1 MTNFALRR
9 TRFVILRS
17 NATKNRGEQGKD
29 MGIQKQLKNVYTL
42 WYLLTLSRTL
52 DGDPKKIKRDQNRK
66 IHALMK
72 RAYDIPV
79 YREKFEQSGTTPDDY
94 HCSEDLVKFP
104 TLTKPELRLW
114 MQQEWDNHPEI
125 HDDIN
130 ILSTSGSSG
139 TPLKVLYTQKE
150 QACSDANW
158 ARALASAG
166 YKPFR
171 GKMYSFSTSHKG
183 PRKKDRDSIIQKFGF
198 MRRKVVGEDHIVGDG
213 IADLIAD
220 INDYKPDLICLRRN
234 VMVRMVAYAETHGL
248 NIYKPD
254 YYAPISEMVDDV
266 TRRAL
271 AEALGPGLIDAY
283 GVSEMGSFIY
293 QFPGKDYRVV
303 ANDIA
308 VANVYNDNNEL
319 ADDGR
324 IVVTSLYKHT
334 YPLINYETLD
344 LGKSYV
350 KDGVRYF
357 TDIEG
362 RMNDLVKHE
371 GGADS
376 SALQLMRIANHTVG
390 LSQFRFIEE
399 TYHDL
404 KVELVAD
411 PLNTSMTR
419 EEIEER
425 FITEIQ
431 KLYGDEFKIHIAWLE
446 ELEPDKTGKQRCF
459 VCNVK

>member
-1 MTNFALRR
+1 
-9 TRFVILRS
+9 
-17 NATKNRGEQGKD
+17 
-29 MGIQKQLKNVYTL
+29 MGIQKKLKNVYTV
-42 WYLLTLSRTL
+42 WYLLTLRKTL
-52 DGDPKKIKRDQNRK
+52 DGDPKKIKADQNRR
-66 IHALMK
+66 IHRLMK
-72 RAYDIPV
+72 KAYKIPV
-79 YREKFEQSGTTPDDY
+79 YREKFEQSGTTPEDY
-94 HCSEDLVKFP
+94 HSAEDLAKFP

-114 MQQEWDNHPEI
+114 MQKEWDDHPEK

-139 TPLKVLYTQKE
+139 TPLKMLYTQKE

-158 ARALASAG
+158 ARALKAAG
-166 YKPFR
+166 YKPLF

-183 PRKKDRDSIIQKFGF
+183 PRKKNRDSIIQKFGL

-234 VMVRMVAYAETHGL
+234 VMVRMVQYAEDHGL
-248 NIYKPD
+248 EIHKPKF
-254 YYAPISEMVDDV
+254 YAPISEMVDGV
-266 TRRAL
+266 TRRML
-271 AEALGPGLIDAY
+271 AKTLGDGLIDAY

-293 QFPGKDYRVV
+293 EIPGKPYRLV

-308 VANVYNDNNEL
+308 VANVYNDKNEL

-324 IVVTSLYKHT
+324 ILVTSLYKQT
-334 YPLINYETLD
+334 YPLINYETMD
-344 LGKSYV
+344 LGKSFV
-350 KDGVRYF
+350 KDGIRYF

-362 RMNDLVKHE
+362 RVNDLVKHE

-399 TYHDL
+399 TYHDMKIQL
-404 KVELVAD
+404 AAD
-411 PLNTSMTR
+411 PFNESITK
-419 EEIEER
+419 EEIEDR
-425 FITEIQ
+425 FITEVT
-431 KLYGDEFKIHIAWLE
+431 KLYGDEFKITIEWLD
-446 ELEPDKTGKQRCF
+446 ELPPDQTGKQRCF
-459 VCNVK
+459 VCKVK

>member
-1 MTNFALRR
+1 
-9 TRFVILRS
+9 
-17 NATKNRGEQGKD
+17 
-29 MGIQKQLKNVYTL
+29 MGIQKKLKNVYTV
-42 WYLLTLSRTL
+42 WYLLTLRRSL
-52 DGDPKKIKRDQNRK
+52 DGDRAVIKRDQNRR
-66 IHALMK
+66 IHKLMK
-72 RAYDIPV
+72 KAYKIPV

-94 HCSEDLVKFP
+94 HCAEDLVKFP

-114 MQQEWDNHPEI
+114 MQKELEDNPKLL
-125 HDDIN
+125 DDVN
-130 ILSTSGSSG
+130 VLSTSGSSG
-139 TPLKVLYTQKE
+139 TPLKMLYTQKE

-158 ARALASAG
+158 ARALAAAG
-166 YKPFR
+166 YKPLR

-183 PRKKDRDSIIQKFGF
+183 PRKKDRDSIIQKFGL

-234 VMVRMVAYAETHGL
+234 VMVRMVAYAKEHNL
-248 NIYKPD
+248 KIHMPKL
-254 YYAPISEMVDDV
+254 YAPISEMVDGV
-266 TRRAL
+266 TRKIL
-271 AEALGPGLIDAY
+271 AEALGQGLIDAY

-293 QFPGKDYRVV
+293 ELPGVGYRYV

-308 VANVYNDNNEL
+308 VANVYNDNDEL

-324 IVVTSLYKHT
+324 IVVTSLYKQT

-350 KDGVRYF
+350 KDGIRYF

-399 TYHDL
+399 TYHDM
-404 KVELVAD
+404 KIELVAD
-411 PLNTSMTR
+411 PFNTSMSK
-419 EEIEER
+419 EQIEER
-425 FITEIQ
+425 FITEVT
-431 KLYGDEFKIHIAWLE
+431 KLYGDEFNIKIEWLD

-459 VCNVK
+459 VCNVE

>member
-1 MTNFALRR
+1 
-9 TRFVILRS
+9 
-17 NATKNRGEQGKD
+17 
-29 MGIQKQLKNVYTL
+29 MGIQKKLKNLYTV
-42 WYLLTLSRTL
+42 WYLLTLRKTL
-52 DGDPKKIKRDQNRK
+52 DGDRAKIKADQNRR
-66 IHALMK
+66 IHSLMK
-72 RAYDIPV
+72 KAYNIPV

-94 HCSEDLVKFP
+94 RCAEDLVKFP

-114 MQQEWDNHPEI
+114 MQKELEDNPNLL
-125 HDDIN
+125 DDVN
-130 ILSTSGSSG
+130 VLSTSGSSG
-139 TPLKVLYTQKE
+139 TPLKMLYTQKE

-158 ARALASAG
+158 ARALKAAG

-234 VMVRMVAYAETHGL
+234 VMVRMVAYAKEHNL
-248 NIYKPD
+248 NIYKPKL
-254 YYAPISEMVDDV
+254 YAPISEMVDAV
-266 TRRAL
+266 TRKVL

-293 QFPGKDYRVV
+293 EFPGVGYRYV

-308 VANVYNDNNEL
+308 VANVYNDKDEL

-350 KDGVRYF
+350 KDGIRYF

-399 TYHDL
+399 TYHDM
-404 KVELVAD
+404 VIELVAD
-411 PLNTSMTR
+411 PFNTSMSK
-419 EEIEER
+419 EQIEER
-425 FITEIQ
+425 FITEVT
-431 KLYGDEFKIHIAWLE
+431 KLYGDEFKITIKWLD

-459 VCNVK
+459 VCNVE

>member
-1 MTNFALRR
+1 M
-9 TRFVILRS
+9 
-17 NATKNRGEQGKD
+17 
-29 MGIQKQLKNVYTL
+29 
-42 WYLLTLSRTL
+42 
-52 DGDPKKIKRDQNRK
+52 KK
-66 IHALMK
+66 
-72 RAYDIPV
+72 AYNIPV

-94 HCSEDLVKFP
+94 HCAEDLAKFP

-114 MQQEWDNHPEI
+114 MQKELEDNPNLL
-125 HDDIN
+125 DDVN
-130 ILSTSGSSG
+130 VLSTSGSSG
-139 TPLKVLYTQKE
+139 TPLKMLYTQKE

-158 ARALASAG
+158 ARALKAAG
-166 YKPFR
+166 YKPLR

-183 PRKKDRDSIIQKFGF
+183 PRKKDRDSIVQKFGF

-234 VMVRMVAYAETHGL
+234 VMVRMVAYAKEHNL
-248 NIYKPD
+248 KIYKPKL
-254 YYAPISEMVDDV
+254 YAPISEMVDAV
-266 TRRAL
+266 TRKVL

-293 QFPGKDYRVV
+293 EFPGVGYRYV

-308 VANVYNDNNEL
+308 VANVYNDKDEL

-324 IVVTSLYKHT
+324 IVVTSLYKQT

-350 KDGVRYF
+350 KDGIRYF

-399 TYHDL
+399 TYHDM
-404 KVELVAD
+404 KIELVAD
-411 PLNTSMTR
+411 PFNTSMSK
-419 EEIEER
+419 EEIEDR
-425 FITEIQ
+425 FITEVT
-431 KLYGDEFKIHIAWLE
+431 KLYGDEFKIKIEWLE

-459 VCNVK
+459 VCNVE

>member
-1 MTNFALRR
+1 MSL
-9 TRFVILRS
+9 
-17 NATKNRGEQGKD
+17 
-29 MGIQKQLKNVYTL
+29 QKKLKNIYTV
-42 WYLLTLSRTL
+42 WYLLTLRKTL
-52 DGDPKKIKRDQNRK
+52 DGDRNKIKKDQNKKLHR
-66 IHALMK
+66 LMK
-72 RAYDIPV
+72 MAYSIPV

-94 HCSEDLVKFP
+94 HCAEDLVKFP

-114 MQQEWDNHPEI
+114 MQKELEDKPNLLE
-125 HDDIN
+125 DVN
-130 ILSTSGSSG
+130 VLSTSGSSG
-139 TPLKVLYTQKE
+139 TPLKMLYTQKE

-158 ARALASAG
+158 ARALKAAG

-183 PRKKDRDSIIQKFGF
+183 PRKKDRDSIVQKFGF

-234 VMVRMVAYAETHGL
+234 VMVRMIAYAKEHNL
-248 NIYKPD
+248 KIHKPKL
-254 YYAPISEMVDDV
+254 YAPISEMVDSV
-266 TRRAL
+266 TRKVL

-293 QFPGKDYRVV
+293 EFPGVGYRYV

-344 LGKSYV
+344 LGRSYV
-350 KDGVRYF
+350 KDGIRYF

-399 TYHDL
+399 TYHDM
-404 KVELVAD
+404 KIELVAD
-411 PLNTSMTR
+411 PFNTSMSK
-419 EEIEER
+419 EQIEER
-425 FITEIQ
+425 FIEEVT
-431 KLYGDEFKIHIAWLE
+431 KLYGDEFKITIEWLD

-459 VCNVK
+459 VCNV